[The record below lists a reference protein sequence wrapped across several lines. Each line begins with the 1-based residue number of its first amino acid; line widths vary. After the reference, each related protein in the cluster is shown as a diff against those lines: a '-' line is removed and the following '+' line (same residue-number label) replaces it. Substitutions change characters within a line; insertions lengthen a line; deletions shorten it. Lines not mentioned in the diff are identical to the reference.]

1 MGYYEEHSYTEH
13 FKLDD
18 WQYTYNNLL
27 KILEDNP
34 EEHKFKYNIKRKTKK
49 EKF

>member
-1 MGYYEEHSYTEH
+1 MKITEH

-34 EEHKFKYNIKRKTKK
+34 EEHKFRYIKRKDLERKRNFWTSN
-49 EKF
+49 